1 MPIGYD
7 YDVKGLRERLG
18 LSQNE
23 LARLLDMAVSAVA
36 RWEQGVRKPS
46 PDAIGKMERLAQ
58 KGPPEELKRP
68 ALAPDRLRSL
78 RAQLGLS
85 QQALAERLGVSV
97 QSIHRWETGKAV
109 PKRSAIK
116 KIEALERRVRRGRSK
131 SGPAGSDDAD

>member
-23 LARLLDMAVSAVA
+23 LARLLDMGVSAIA

-46 PDAIGKMERLAQ
+46 PEAIGKMERLAQ
-58 KGPPEELKRP
+58 RGPPEELKRP
-68 ALAPDRLRSL
+68 ALSPDRLRDL

-85 QQALAERLGVSV
+85 QQALAERLGVSI
-97 QSIHRWETGKAV
+97 QSVHRWETSKVV
-109 PKRSAIK
+109 PKRNAVK
-116 KIEALERRVRRGRSK
+116 KIETLERRVKRGRSK
-131 SGPAGSDDAD
+131 SGPVGSDDAD